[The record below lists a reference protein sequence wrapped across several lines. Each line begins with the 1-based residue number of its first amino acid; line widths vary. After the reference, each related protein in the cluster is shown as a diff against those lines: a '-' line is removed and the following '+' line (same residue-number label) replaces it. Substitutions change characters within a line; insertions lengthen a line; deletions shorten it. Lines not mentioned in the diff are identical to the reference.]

1 MSQGPA
7 TTDPAR
13 AGPARAGWA
22 FAGDTAL
29 VTGAASGIGK
39 ATAEALR
46 AAGLRVLLLDR
57 DAVAGAD
64 VCRRLGE
71 QARFHP
77 ADVAD
82 QAQTERA
89 ITVLAGGRPLSYVA
103 HCAGIHQS
111 AGLGEL
117 SADDWSR
124 MLGVNLVGAFN
135 VARAC
140 AGHLRSAPGPAIVN
154 VTSVEAARVIALIN
168 PHATPH
174 YAAAKAGLEMLTR
187 SLAHEFA
194 PDGIRV
200 NAVAPGA
207 VDTPMMRGDHGQAP
221 LARTFA
227 DHLLIKRYA
236 QPAEIAAAIC
246 FLLSDSASYITA
258 TTLTVDGG
266 FTAL

>member
-64 VCRRLGE
+64 VCTRLGE

-194 PDGIRV
+194 PGATALTRI
-200 NAVAPGA
+200 PSGA
-207 VDTPMMRGDHGQAP
+207 VDTPMMRGDHGRAP
-221 LARTFA
+221 LARAFA

>member
-1 MSQGPA
+1 
-7 TTDPAR
+7 
-13 AGPARAGWA
+13 
-22 FAGDTAL
+22 
-29 VTGAASGIGK
+29 V
-39 ATAEALR
+39 ALR

-57 DAVAGAD
+57 DAAAGEDLRAQ
-64 VCRRLGE
+64 LGE
-71 QARFHP
+71 QACFRP
-77 ADVAD
+77 ADIAD
-82 QAQTERA
+82 PEQTERA
-89 ITVLAGGRPLSYVA
+89 ITALAGGRPFSYVA

-111 AGLGEL
+111 AGVAEL
-117 SADDWSR
+117 TAGDWSR

-140 AGHLRSAPGPAIVN
+140 AGYLRPAPGPAIVN
-154 VTSVEAARVIALIN
+154 VTSVEAVRVIALIN

-194 PDGIRV
+194 PAGIRV
-200 NAVAPGA
+200 NAVAPGP
-207 VDTPMMRGDHGQAP
+207 VDTPMTRDGHGHAAH
-221 LARTFA
+221 LARAFA

-236 QPAEIAAAIC
+236 EPAEIAAAIC

-258 TTLTVDGG
+258 ATLTVDGG

>member
-1 MSQGPA
+1 VSPDPA
-7 TTDPAR
+7 TAGPAR
-13 AGPARAGWA
+13 AGPPRPGWA

-39 ATAEALR
+39 ATAEALG

-57 DAVAGAD
+57 DAAAGAD
-64 VCRRLGE
+64 VCARLGE
-71 QARFHP
+71 QARFRP

-82 QAQTERA
+82 QGQTERA
-89 ITVLAGGRPLSYVA
+89 ITMLAGGRPLSYVA
-103 HCAGIHQS
+103 HCAGIHHS
-111 AGLGEL
+111 AGAGEL
-117 SADDWSR
+117 NADDWSR

-140 AGHLRSAPGPAIVN
+140 AAHLRSAPGPAIVN

-207 VDTPMMRGDHGQAP
+207 VDTPMMRGDHGRAP
-221 LARTFA
+221 LARAFA

-236 QPAEIAAAIC
+236 RPAEIAAAIC

>member
-1 MSQGPA
+1 M
-7 TTDPAR
+7 
-13 AGPARAGWA
+13 
-22 FAGDTAL
+22 
-29 VTGAASGIGK
+29 
-39 ATAEALR
+39 
-46 AAGLRVLLLDR
+46 
-57 DAVAGAD
+57 
-64 VCRRLGE
+64 
-71 QARFHP
+71 
-77 ADVAD
+77 
-82 QAQTERA
+82 
-89 ITVLAGGRPLSYVA
+89 LAGGRPLSYVA
-103 HCAGIHQS
+103 HCAGIHHS
-111 AGLGEL
+111 AGAGEL
-117 SADDWSR
+117 NADDWSR

-140 AGHLRSAPGPAIVN
+140 AAHLRSAPGPAIVN

-207 VDTPMMRGDHGQAP
+207 VDTPMMRGDHGRVP
-221 LARTFA
+221 LARAFA

-236 QPAEIAAAIC
+236 RPAEIAAAIC

>member
-1 MSQGPA
+1 VSPDPA
-7 TTDPAR
+7 T
-13 AGPARAGWA
+13 AGPACAGPPRPGWA

-39 ATAEALR
+39 ATAEALG

-57 DAVAGAD
+57 DAAAGAD
-64 VCRRLGE
+64 VCARLGE

-82 QAQTERA
+82 QGQTERA

-103 HCAGIHQS
+103 HCAGIHHS
-111 AGLGEL
+111 AGAGEL
-117 SADDWSR
+117 DADDWSR

-140 AGHLRSAPGPAIVN
+140 AVHLRPAPRPAIVN

-207 VDTPMMRGDHGQAP
+207 VDTPMMRGDHGRAP
-221 LARTFA
+221 LARAFA

-236 QPAEIAAAIC
+236 RPAEIAAAIC

>member
-1 MSQGPA
+1 VSPDPA
-7 TTDPAR
+7 TADPAY
-13 AGPARAGWA
+13 ASPPRAGWA

-57 DAVAGAD
+57 DAAAGAG
-64 VCRRLGE
+64 VCARLGE

-77 ADVAD
+77 ADIAD
-82 QAQTERA
+82 QGQTERA

-103 HCAGIHQS
+103 HCAGIHHS
-111 AGLGEL
+111 AGARELG
-117 SADDWSR
+117 ADDWSR

-140 AGHLRSAPGPAIVN
+140 AAYLRSAPAPAIVN
-154 VTSVEAARVIALIN
+154 VTSVEAARVVALIN

-221 LARTFA
+221 LARAFA

>member
-1 MSQGPA
+1 MSA
-7 TTDPAR
+7 AL
-13 AGPARAGWA
+13 A

-39 ATAEALR
+39 ATALALE

-57 DAVAGAD
+57 DADAAARVCAELGTGHRHRAAD
-64 VCRRLGE
+64 I
-71 QARFHP
+71 
-77 ADVAD
+77 ADPE
-82 QAQTERA
+82 QTERA
-89 ITVLAGGRPLSYVA
+89 VADLTCDLRLSYVA

-111 AGLGEL
+111 AGA
-117 SADDWSR
+117 ADLTAGDWSR
-124 MLGVNLVGAFN
+124 MLGVNLTGGFN

-140 AGHLRSAPGPAIVN
+140 AGRLREAPAPAIVN
-154 VTSVEAARVIALIN
+154 VTSIEARRVIALAN

-200 NAVAPGA
+200 NAVAPGLT
-207 VDTPMMRGDHGQAP
+207 DTPMTRGDHGAAP
-221 LARTFA
+221 GLAPAFA
-227 DHLLIKRYA
+227 AHLMIKRYA
-236 QPAEIAAAIC
+236 RPAEIAAAIL

-266 FTAL
+266 FTAM

>member
-1 MSQGPA
+1 MSA
-7 TTDPAR
+7 A
-13 AGPARAGWA
+13 WA
-22 FAGDTAL
+22 FSGDTAL

-39 ATAEALR
+39 ATATALH
-46 AAGLRVLLLDR
+46 AAGLRVLLLDQ
-57 DAVAGAD
+57 DAAAAAEVRAQ
-64 VCRRLGE
+64 LGE
-71 QARFHP
+71 RASAGQADIADP
-77 ADVAD
+77 AR
-82 QAQTERA
+82 TERA
-89 ITVLAGGRPLSYVA
+89 IADLTAGHALSYVA

-111 AGLGEL
+111 AGFTDL
-117 SADDWSR
+117 SGADWSR

-140 AGHLRSAPGPAIVN
+140 AGLLRSAPGSAIVN
-154 VTSVEAARVIALIN
+154 ITSVEASRVVALAN

-187 SLAHEFA
+187 SLAHELA

-200 NAVAPGA
+200 NAVAPGL
-207 VDTPMMRGDHGQAP
+207 VDTPMTRSDHGSDSGGPPGGAGRE
-221 LARTFA
+221 LARAFA

-236 QPAEIAAAIC
+236 QPGEIAAAIC

>member
-1 MSQGPA
+1 MRP
-7 TTDPAR
+7 DPAATGPEG
-13 AGPARAGWA
+13 AGPPRAGWA

-57 DAVAGAD
+57 DAAAGAD
-64 VCRRLGE
+64 VCARLGE

-77 ADVAD
+77 ADIAD
-82 QAQTERA
+82 PGQAERA
-89 ITVLAGGRPLSYVA
+89 ITVLADGRPLSYVA

-111 AGLGEL
+111 AGVAEL

-154 VTSVEAARVIALIN
+154 VTSVEAARVVALIN

-200 NAVAPGA
+200 NAVAPGP
-207 VDTPMMRGDHGQAP
+207 VDTPMLRDDHGRAP
-221 LARTFA
+221 LARAFA

-236 QPAEIAAAIC
+236 RPAEIAAAIC

>member
-1 MSQGPA
+1 MTAS
-7 TTDPAR
+7 R
-13 AGPARAGWA
+13 A

-29 VTGAASGIGK
+29 VTGAASGIGR
-39 ATAEALR
+39 ATALALG

-57 DAVAGAD
+57 DGAAVARVGAE
-64 VCRRLGE
+64 LGDGN
-71 QARFHP
+71 RFGE

-82 QAQTERA
+82 DAAIERA
-89 ITVLAGGRPLSYVA
+89 VTELARGLPLSYVA

-111 AGLGEL
+111 AGT
-117 SADDWSR
+117 ADLTAGDWSR
-124 MLGVNLVGAFN
+124 MLAVNLTGAFN
-135 VARAC
+135 VARVC
-140 AGHLRSAPGPAIVN
+140 AGRLRQAPSPAIVN
-154 VTSVEAARVIALIN
+154 VTSIEARRVVALAN
-168 PHATPH
+168 PHSTPH

-200 NAVAPGA
+200 NAIAPGL
-207 VDTPMMRGDHGQAP
+207 VDTPMTRGDHGTSRDGEGGRV
-221 LARTFA
+221 LARAFA

-266 FTAL
+266 FTAM

>member
-1 MSQGPA
+1 VSPDPA
-7 TTDPAR
+7 TAGPAR
-13 AGPARAGWA
+13 AGPPCPGWA

-39 ATAEALR
+39 ATAEALG

-57 DAVAGAD
+57 DAAAGAD
-64 VCRRLGE
+64 VCARLGE

-82 QAQTERA
+82 QGQTERA
-89 ITVLAGGRPLSYVA
+89 ITVLAGGRPVSYVA
-103 HCAGIHQS
+103 HCAGIHHS
-111 AGLGEL
+111 AGAGEL
-117 SADDWSR
+117 NADDWSR

-140 AGHLRSAPGPAIVN
+140 AVHLRSAPGPAIVN

-207 VDTPMMRGDHGQAP
+207 VDTPMMRGDHGRAP
-221 LARTFA
+221 LARAFA

-236 QPAEIAAAIC
+236 RPAEIAAAIC

>member
-1 MSQGPA
+1 VSA
-7 TTDPAR
+7 AL
-13 AGPARAGWA
+13 A

-39 ATAEALR
+39 ATALALG

-57 DAVAGAD
+57 DADAAVKVRAELGAGHRCGAAD
-64 VCRRLGE
+64 I
-71 QARFHP
+71 
-77 ADVAD
+77 ADPD
-82 QAQTERA
+82 QTERA
-89 ITVLAGGRPLSYVA
+89 VADLTRDLPLSYVA

-111 AGLGEL
+111 AGT
-117 SADDWSR
+117 ADLTASDWSR
-124 MLGVNLVGAFN
+124 MLGVNLTGAFN
-135 VARAC
+135 VARSC
-140 AGHLRSAPGPAIVN
+140 AGRLRAAPAPAIVN
-154 VTSVEAARVIALIN
+154 VTSIEARRVIALAN

-200 NAVAPGA
+200 NAVAPGLT
-207 VDTPMMRGDHGQAP
+207 DTPMTRSDHGTGPELAP
-221 LARTFA
+221 AFA
-227 DHLLIKRYA
+227 AHLLIKRYA
-236 QPAEIAAAIC
+236 RPAEIAAAIC

-266 FTAL
+266 FTAM

>member
-1 MSQGPA
+1 VSPDPA
-7 TTDPAR
+7 T
-13 AGPARAGWA
+13 AGPACAGPPHPGWA

-39 ATAEALR
+39 ATAEALG

-57 DAVAGAD
+57 DAAAGAD
-64 VCRRLGE
+64 VCARLGE

-82 QAQTERA
+82 QGQTERA

-103 HCAGIHQS
+103 HCAGIHHS
-111 AGLGEL
+111 AGAGEL
-117 SADDWSR
+117 NADDWSR

-140 AGHLRSAPGPAIVN
+140 AVHLRPAPGPAIVN

-207 VDTPMMRGDHGQAP
+207 VDTPMMRGDHGRVP
-221 LARTFA
+221 LARAFA

-236 QPAEIAAAIC
+236 RPAEIAAAIC

>member
-1 MSQGPA
+1 MSADPA
-7 TTDPAR
+7 TTGQAR

-39 ATAEALR
+39 ATAEALC

-57 DAVAGAD
+57 DASAGAD
-64 VCRRLGE
+64 VCARLGE
-71 QARFHP
+71 RARFHP
-77 ADVAD
+77 ADIAD
-82 QAQTERA
+82 PGQTERA

-111 AGLGEL
+111 AGVGEL

-140 AGHLRSAPGPAIVN
+140 AGYLRSAPGPAIVN
-154 VTSVEAARVIALIN
+154 VTSVEAARVLALVH

-200 NAVAPGA
+200 NAVAPGP
-207 VDTPMMRGDHGQAP
+207 VDTPMVRDDHGQAR
-221 LARTFA
+221 LTRALA

-236 QPAEIAAAIC
+236 RPAEIAAAIC
-246 FLLSDSASYITA
+246 FLLSNSASYITA
-258 TTLTVDGG
+258 STLTVDGG

>member
-1 MSQGPA
+1 VSPDPA
-7 TTDPAR
+7 TADPAH
-13 AGPARAGWA
+13 AGPPHPGWA

-57 DAVAGAD
+57 DAAAGAD
-64 VCRRLGE
+64 VCARLGE

-82 QAQTERA
+82 QGQTERA
-89 ITVLAGGRPLSYVA
+89 ITVLAAGRPLSYVA
-103 HCAGIHQS
+103 HCAGIHHS
-111 AGLGEL
+111 AGTAEL
-117 SADDWSR
+117 RADDWSR

-140 AGHLRSAPGPAIVN
+140 AAHLRPAPGPAIVN

-207 VDTPMMRGDHGQAP
+207 VDTPMMRGHHGQAP
-221 LARTFA
+221 LPRAFA